1 MGLSLIKKGGDVTI
15 WEETARASQKLAIT
29 KLFYV
34 IFNIYSVNRRK
45 KFSLWAENNSSS
57 LIISRKKITGGES
70 KI

>member
-45 KFSLWAENNSSS
+45 KFSL
-57 LIISRKKITGGES
+57 
-70 KI
+70 